1 MAYLYQLSSYK
12 RRTLCYLLSHVTA
25 CGLPLFKMSVLGSLA
40 KVSSTLKSKML
51 VSAVQ
56 NLSDEKLATSAS
68 TRFGNIYEE
77 YSLLVAS
84 SFDTSA
90 SEGLNEPEGD
100 IWAAYTQLLRSF
112 FRSGKVS
119 LPTP

>member
-1 MAYLYQLSSYK
+1 
-12 RRTLCYLLSHVTA
+12 
-25 CGLPLFKMSVLGSLA
+25 
-40 KVSSTLKSKML
+40 ML

-56 NLSDEKLATSAS
+56 NLSDEKLVTSVS
-68 TRFGNIYEE
+68 TRFGNTYEE

-100 IWAAYTQLLRSF
+100 IWTAYTQLLRSF

-119 LPTP
+119 LPTS